1 MQRKIVWESGK
12 RIMFVCYGNTCRSP
26 MAEGLA
32 KKKLQAE
39 DEQVRSAG
47 IAPAF
52 EGAQP
57 EAVSVMKEIYGV
69 DISHHQTRDV
79 RHFDREDFHWW
90 IALDAYVYE
99 TLKIRWPDLTTRLIL
114 WDIDDPFGR
123 PRRAYEQS
131 ARLIEYCL
139 GKYLIANGK
148 Q

>member
-1 MQRKIVWESGK
+1 M
-12 RIMFVCYGNTCRSP
+12 CYGNTCRSP

-32 KKKLQAE
+32 KKKLHAA
-39 DEQVRSAG
+39 DEQIRSAG

-57 EAVSVMKEIYGV
+57 EAVSVMQEIYGV

-79 RHFDREDFHWW
+79 RDIDHDSFRWW

-99 TLKIRWPDLTTRLIL
+99 TLKNRWPDMVPRLVL
-114 WDIDDPFGR
+114 WDIDDPYGR

-139 GKYLIANGK
+139 DKYLAPKGIS
-148 Q
+148 